1 MMGKSVKVQR
11 EINVDAESLKIVSYL
26 SSGWSVAAISVTTGI
41 EVRTLENKIASM
53 RKTFGCGNTPNLVA
67 FFLRNKL
74 IK

>member
-1 MMGKSVKVQR
+1 MAKSIKVER
-11 EINVDAESLKIVSYL
+11 EIEVDGESCKIVSYL
-26 SSGWSVAAISVTTGI
+26 SSGWSVAAISVTMGI
-41 EVRTLENKIASM
+41 EVRALENKIASM